1 MYKSLL
7 IRGVVPILLV
17 IALFM
22 AAAFLIIIPSF
33 ERSIMEQKREMIR
46 ELTNSAWNILAKFEN
61 DERAGLLT
69 REKAQAAVIEQ
80 IRNLHYGAEMKDYF
94 WINDMSPKMVIHP
107 YRADLNGSD
116 LSEFRDPNGKKL
128 FVEMAAVVKKD
139 GAGYVDYMWQHK
151 DDDTRIVPKISFV
164 KGFAPWGWIIGTGVY
179 LYDVLDE
186 ISSIKRGLMKVS
198 IFIISVSAF
207 ILLYLLSGQYRAEYA
222 RVKAAA
228 ALRESE
234 EKYRTLVESA
244 GEGIIM
250 SVPGGALFANQ
261 NMLQKLG
268 YTLEEFA
275 GLSLADVVI
284 ASVGELKDGGPYY
297 QKHLKGEPAPK
308 RYEASLKTK
317 DGAALPVMLSFS
329 RIEFQGREGLI
340 AVAADIVRTSRSELV
355 REKLISEL
363 QTAFLNFNMPA
374 ADICDKNPLIF
385 YLNDKC
391 GDIIAAMRENGLE
404 SAVVLSEAARAID
417 AGQGRSGGDSLRRS
431 AATAKDNLLN
441 VSSIAGVI
449 CGADL
454 FDPGFSALAV
464 ANRPVSEYAGLKTPD
479 YIDSNTV
486 FFEAFLQLESGGFR
500 PLALAAESGNFIGII
515 EKNHLL
521 AAHNYSPVKFLSEIS
536 RASSPE
542 EVINLSKR
550 LAELAAIFV
559 ANGIKAL
566 HVNHFITRAADEVIG
581 RMIGFAIEKLGPP
594 PAEFAFMVMGSEG
607 RFEQTLKTDQDNAI
621 IFEDSPDPGGA
632 GEEGVKKYFDEMGG
646 MVCGWLVD
654 AGYSNCAGGVMAK
667 NSRWCQPVSVWKK
680 YFADWIEKSEAEDLL
695 KTKIFFDFRA
705 AWGKKE
711 LAVKLRESLWSRLS
725 SNSRF
730 FFLLARDVL
739 RYEPPVGLFGNFVST
754 AGPNYE
760 SDRGGASG
768 AETKKNSA
776 MDAEAGIDIKAVMT
790 FIVDFARI
798 YSLNSAVAETNSISR
813 LAALCEKGVLK
824 NSSYEEM
831 AQAYSYLMHL
841 RLENQVKKYRETG
854 CADNNID
861 PYSLTSIDQ
870 KMLKEVFSQ
879 IKYFQVRL
887 SYDFTGMSE
896 RI

>member
-1 MYKSLL
+1 MYKSLF
-7 IRGVVPILLV
+7 IRGVMPILLV

-61 DERAGLLT
+61 DERAGLIT

-94 WINDMSPKMVIHP
+94 WINDMVPKMVIHP
-107 YRADLNGSD
+107 YRLDLNGAD

-128 FVEMAAVVKKD
+128 FVEMTAVVKKD

-179 LYDVLDE
+179 LYDVLEE

-222 RVKAAA
+222 RMKAAS

-250 SVPGGALFANQ
+250 SVPGGTLFANQ

-275 GLSLADVVI
+275 ALSLGEVVI
-284 ASVGELKDGGPYY
+284 ASADELKDGGPYY
-297 QKHLKGEPAPK
+297 KKHLKGEPAPK

-317 DGAALPVMLSFS
+317 DGAAVPVMLSFS

-340 AVAADIVRTSRSELV
+340 AVAADIARTSRSELV

-363 QTAFLNFNMPA
+363 QIAFLNLNMPA
-374 ADICDKNPLIF
+374 ADMCDKTPLIF
-385 YLNDKC
+385 DLNDKC
-391 GDIIAAMRENGLE
+391 GDIIAAMREKGRE
-404 SAVVLSEAARAID
+404 SAIVLNETVRSID
-417 AGQGRSGGDSLRRS
+417 IGPGMGGGDSDSRF
-431 AATAKDNLLN
+431 AAAGDNLFN
-441 VSSIAGVI
+441 ASHIAGII
-449 CGADL
+449 CAQDL
-454 FDPGFSALAV
+454 FEPGFSALAA
-464 ANRPVSEYAGLKTPD
+464 ANRPVSEYAGLKKPD

-486 FFEAFLQLESGGFR
+486 FFEAFLRLESGGFR
-500 PLALAAESGNFIGII
+500 PLALASESGGFIGII
-515 EKNHLL
+515 EKKHLL
-521 AAHNYSPVKFLSEIS
+521 AAHNYSPVKFLREIS

-542 EVINLSKR
+542 EVITLSRR

-581 RMIGFAIEKLGPP
+581 RMIDFAIEKSGPP

-621 IFEDSPDPGGA
+621 VFEDVSDAGGVDA
-632 GEEGVKKYFDEMGG
+632 AGVKKYFDEMGG

-654 AGYSNCAGGVMAK
+654 AGYSSCAGGVMAK
-667 NSRWCQPVSVWKK
+667 NSRWCQPLSVWKK

-705 AWGKKE
+705 ARGKKE
-711 LAVKLRESLWSRLS
+711 LVDQLRDSLWSRLS

-754 AGPNYE
+754 AGQNYE
-760 SDRGGASG
+760 AAGAG
-768 AETKKNSA
+768 AGVEIKKLSA
-776 MDAEAGIDIKAVMT
+776 AAAGAGIDIKAVMT

-854 CADNNID
+854 SADNNID